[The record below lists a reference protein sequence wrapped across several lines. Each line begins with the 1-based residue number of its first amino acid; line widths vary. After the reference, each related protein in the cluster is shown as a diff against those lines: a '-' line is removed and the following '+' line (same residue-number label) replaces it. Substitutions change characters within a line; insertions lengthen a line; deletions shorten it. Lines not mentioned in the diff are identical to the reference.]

1 MKKLAV
7 LSMAAVLTAGCFVG
21 CGSSDSSKS
30 KDSKYAGKYEVS
42 KVVSEDQ
49 EITTM
54 PGGASIATYL
64 QFELTDDGKAIG
76 WDADKGEAEKD
87 VASWS
92 VDGSE
97 LKFFEDKDKDPVMT
111 FKIEG
116 DDLVMSEGSVTAY
129 LSKVSEY
136 TTVASAE

>member
-1 MKKLAV
+1 MKKLFA
-7 LSMAAVLTAGCFVG
+7 LILTLGLLLALGAPAAAAAPVVIA
-21 CGSSDSSKS
+21 SSQSLEVDGKTVECE
-30 KDSKYAGKYEVS
+30 KYNIDGNNFFKLRDLAQLLNGTDSKFDV
-42 KVVSEDQ
+42 
-49 EITTM
+49 
-54 PGGASIATYL
+54 
-64 QFELTDDGKAIG
+64 G